1 MARTISQLAEG
12 TEIYLDETVS
22 GTTTHT
28 PYIYLGQ
35 DESNNCLVLRMHPPL
50 AKRMHSSNVAS
61 YDGCEADVWMENES
75 TGFLSRFDAA
85 TINALNYTSITYTDY
100 TKSEGGTVE
109 YLTITRRCF
118 ALSYTNLGYGG
129 TAEGKSFLPALLAYY
144 NTTTANTA
152 RIGRSADNTAVYW
165 WLRSASSS
173 TYFRL
178 VNAGGSANA
187 SNASSGGIWQRP
199 ALSFAPDTPVSDE
212 GAETIFLLPDG
223 RRTTWSINAI
233 APVGASAV
241 RPAQVKLVVAET
253 GIASATYY
261 VSNNAGDASPVWVE
275 IQNGGV
281 ATLANTSK
289 ETSDWQLAVKII
301 AESNTA
307 SGHVGEPALIT
318 LHDAA

>member
-35 DESNNCLVLRMHPPL
+35 DESNNCLVLRLHPAL
-50 AKRMHSSNVAS
+50 AKRMHSLNVAS

-118 ALSYTNLGYGG
+118 ALSYTDLGYSG
-129 TAEGKSFLPALLAYY
+129 TDEGKSFLSALLAYY

-152 RIGRSADNTAVYW
+152 RIGRSADNTAVIW

-173 TYFRL
+173 ASFRG
-178 VNAGGSANA
+178 VGTNGGANA
-187 SNASSGGIWQRP
+187 VRASSGSSWQRP
-199 ALSFAPDTPVSDE
+199 ALSFAPDTPVSDD

-233 APVGASAV
+233 APVGTSAV

-275 IQNGGV
+275 IQNGGI
-281 ATLANTSK
+281 ATLTNTIK
-289 ETSDWQLAVKII
+289 ETSEWQLAVKIV

>member
-50 AKRMHSSNVAS
+50 AKRMHSSSVAS

-152 RIGRSADNTAVYW
+152 RIGLNADNTAVRW
-165 WLRSASSS
+165 WMRSASSS
-173 TYFRL
+173 MDFRL
-178 VNAGGSANA
+178 VHTNGSANTRSA
-187 SNASSGGIWQRP
+187 SDGGYWQRP
-199 ALSFAPDTPVSDE
+199 ALSFAPDTPVSDD

-223 RRTTWSINAI
+223 RRTTWSINAT
-233 APVGASAV
+233 APVGTSAV

-253 GIASATYY
+253 DIASATYY

-281 ATLANTSK
+281 ATLTNTIK
-289 ETSDWQLAVKII
+289 ETSEWQLAVKIV

-307 SGHVGEPALIT
+307 SGHIGEPALIT

>member
-1 MARTISQLAEG
+1 MSRTISQLAEG

-35 DESNNCLVLRMHPPL
+35 DESNNCLVLRKNAAL

-144 NTTTANTA
+144 NTATANTA
-152 RIGRSADNTAVYW
+152 RIGRSADNTAVNGW
-165 WLRSASSS
+165 MRSASSS
-173 TYFRL
+173 TSFRC
-178 VNAGGSANA
+178 VSTNGVAGTGVATNGSF
-187 SNASSGGIWQRP
+187 WQRP
-199 ALSFAPDTPVSDE
+199 ALSFDPDTLVSDE
-212 GAETIFLLPDG
+212 GEETIFLLPDG
-223 RRTTWSINAI
+223 RRTTWDIDAI
-233 APVGASAV
+233 APVGSSTV

-261 VSNNAGDASPVWVE
+261 VTNNAGDANPVWVE

-281 ATLANTSK
+281 ATLTNTTK
-289 ETSDWQLAVKII
+289 GTTEWQLAVRIV

>member
-35 DESNNCLVLRMHPPL
+35 DESNNCLVLRLHPAL
-50 AKRMHSSNVAS
+50 AKKMRSLNVAS

-100 TKSEGGTVE
+100 TKSEGGTAE

-152 RIGRSADNTAVYW
+152 RIGRSADNTAVNW
-165 WLRSASSS
+165 WMRSASSS
-173 TYFRL
+173 ANFRI
-178 VNAGGSANA
+178 VNTGGGAGAHYA
-187 SNASSGGIWQRP
+187 SNGSNWQRP
-199 ALSFAPDTPVSDE
+199 ALSFAPDTPVSDD

-223 RRTTWSINAI
+223 RRTTWSINAT
-233 APVGASAV
+233 APVGTSAV

-253 GIASATYY
+253 DIASATYY

-281 ATLANTSK
+281 ATLTNTIK
-289 ETSDWQLAVKII
+289 ETSEWQLAVKIV

-307 SGHVGEPALIT
+307 SGHIGEPALIT